1 MKIGFIGCGN
11 VGGKL
16 SYSLLRN
23 GFDLVVRDL
32 DINTA
37 QSLLDEGAT
46 WAESPKQVAE
56 SCEVIITCLP
66 APAACT
72 LPRPSLTPVCVL
84 CPMLLQNVQRRNQVL
99 RR

>member
-16 SYSLLRN
+16 SHSLLRN

-32 DINTA
+32 DMAVA

-46 WAESPKQVAE
+46 WAESPKKVAE
-56 SCEVIITCLP
+56 FL
-66 APAACT
+66 
-72 LPRPSLTPVCVL
+72 
-84 CPMLLQNVQRRNQVL
+84 
-99 RR
+99 